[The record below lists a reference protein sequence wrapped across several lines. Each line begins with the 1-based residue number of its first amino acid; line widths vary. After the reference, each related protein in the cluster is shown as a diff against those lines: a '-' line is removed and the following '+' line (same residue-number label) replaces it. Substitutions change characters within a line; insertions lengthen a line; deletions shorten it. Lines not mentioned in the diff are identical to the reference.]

1 MLQYLFQQLI
11 PRFDKKKWDWKWMK
25 EVMEKFTPVEHEG
38 AKI

>member
-11 PRFDKKKWDWKWMK
+11 PRFDKKWDWKRMK